1 MLFYIKRYSNLH
13 EDVVFKA
20 LFYHLKPHSV
30 DTGKHRKETPPE
42 GVKKFSSDWSQIVLI
57 NVTHALRAL

>member
-42 GVKKFSSDWSQIVLI
+42 GVKKFSR
-57 NVTHALRAL
+57 VTGHRLF